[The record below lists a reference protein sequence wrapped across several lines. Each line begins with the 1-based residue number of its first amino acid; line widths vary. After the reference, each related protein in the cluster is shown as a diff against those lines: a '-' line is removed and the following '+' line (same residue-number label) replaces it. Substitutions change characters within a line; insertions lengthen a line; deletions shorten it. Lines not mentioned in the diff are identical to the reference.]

1 VKNQIRQ
8 IAIACILGYILVVAS
23 AVAVSIIIGLVTG
36 YFPSLALFTL
46 VLLTLG
52 FVWLH
57 PVFLVV
63 PPVLAF
69 SMMVFLSKTSINGK
83 AAAGASI
90 ASYYILIELIYLI
103 SGTGDFPVEV
113 TIPWI
118 FWAFVLGVASS
129 VIVDKLRVDT

>member
-46 VLLTLG
+46 VLLTFG

-57 PVFLVV
+57 PIFLAV

-69 SMMVFLSKTSINGK
+69 SMMVFLSKTSINK
-83 AAAGASI
+83 RVAAGAGI

-103 SGTGDFPVEV
+103 SGTGDFPIEV
-113 TIPWI
+113 AIPWI
-118 FWAFVLGVASS
+118 FWVFILGYASS
-129 VIVDKLRVDT
+129 VMVDKLEL

>member
-1 VKNQIRQ
+1 MKNSIKK
-8 IAIACILGYILVVAS
+8 ILATCILAYILLAAS
-23 AVAVSIIIGLVTG
+23 AVAILIIVGLVTG
-36 YFPSLALFTL
+36 YFPSFAFFTL